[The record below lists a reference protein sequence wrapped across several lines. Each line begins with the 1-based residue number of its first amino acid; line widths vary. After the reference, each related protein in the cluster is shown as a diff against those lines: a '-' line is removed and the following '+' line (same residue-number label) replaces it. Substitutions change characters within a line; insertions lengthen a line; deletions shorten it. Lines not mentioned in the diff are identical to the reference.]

1 MDNMFLPIGSVVL
14 LKGGSKK
21 IMITGYLQEVQN
33 QDKQTFD
40 YRGCPFPE
48 GVMESKGVALFNKND
63 IEKVCYKGYEDEEV
77 VNFLDKIEIL
87 SKED

>member
-48 GVMESKGVALFNKND
+48 GIME
-63 IEKVCYKGYEDEEV
+63 
-77 VNFLDKIEIL
+77 
-87 SKED
+87 